1 MKWIG
6 QHIVDFIA
14 RFRSDVYLEDISTG
28 TIASGGNLGLDSN
41 NKIVKADEDGATLTT
56 EAVQDIV
63 GGMFSSNTETRVA
76 ATYVDGGDGAGKIN
90 IVVDDMTANT
100 TYSIQDGELS
110 QNNFTNDDHTKLD
123 GIEASADVT
132 DATNV
137 TAAGALMDSEISNL
151 AFVKSLTGGIANT
164 NVLKANANIVDNDFL
179 RVDGTSIEGRSSS
192 EVLSDIGAQLSIG
205 DGDLTIAFTDELQDT
220 LDLKAPIAGPTFT
233 GTVAIPNIAN
243 VETAI
248 ANNTAKATNVST
260 NLTATTHAS
269 QITINSS
276 DGTNVVVAEA
286 SDTIAGLMT
295 TTHHDK
301 LDGIEASATADQSNA
316 EIRAAV
322 EAATD
327 SNVFTDADHTKL
339 NGIEASATAD
349 QTQADINGLAITTV
363 GTIGT
368 GVWNGTAIASAYL
381 DADTVHL
388 SVDQE
393 ITSKTQ
399 INKRQFSAVGASAGD
414 CEGDIIYFGSDAASH
429 VAGNIYTLNS
439 SSQWVVTD
447 ADATATSIGLLA
459 VAMGTAASD
468 GMCIRGMANLN
479 TTFAGSPDT
488 GAILY
493 LDGATPGAA
502 TGTAPT
508 GNGDIVRVL
517 GYKIGSGTRMWF
529 NPDNTFVEVTA

>member
-1 MKWIG
+1 MG
-6 QHIVDFIA
+6 
-14 RFRSDVYLEDISTG
+14 STAALTNAGLVAVANQSSITGVG
-28 TIASGGNLGLDSN
+28 TISSGVWEGTTIKTAYIGDDQ
-41 NKIVKADEDGATLTT
+41 VTADKL
-56 EAVQDIV
+56 
-63 GGMFSSNTETRVA
+63 
-76 ATYVDGGDGAGKIN
+76 
-90 IVVDDMTANT
+90 ANT
-100 TYSIQDGELS
+100 LLAEI
-110 QNNFTNDDHTKLD
+110 
-123 GIEASADVT
+123 
-132 DATNV
+132 DA
-137 TAAGALMDSEISNL
+137 
-151 AFVKSLTGGIANT
+151 
-164 NVLKANANIVDNDFL
+164 
-179 RVDGTSIEGRSSS
+179 
-192 EVLSDIGAQLSIG
+192 
-205 DGDLTIAFTDELQDT
+205 
-220 LDLKAPIAGPTFT
+220 
-233 GTVAIPNIAN
+233 
-243 VETAI
+243 
-248 ANNTAKATNVST
+248 NTAKATNVST

-269 QITINSS
+269 QITSNSS

-399 INKRQFSAVGASAGD
+399 INKRQFSAVGASTGD

-459 VAMGTAASD
+459 VAMGTAVTD

-479 TTFAGSPDT
+479 TTFAGSPDP